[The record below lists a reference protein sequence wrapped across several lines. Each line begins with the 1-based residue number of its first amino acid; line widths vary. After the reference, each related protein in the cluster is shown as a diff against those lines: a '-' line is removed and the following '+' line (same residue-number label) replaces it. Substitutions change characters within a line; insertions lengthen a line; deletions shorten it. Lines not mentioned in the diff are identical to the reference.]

1 MTMTKREREILER
14 AFQRKY
20 SKKIKKIEEK
30 IFWQNKKSE
39 IKQLKKNNRKKLGL
53 TTTKLL
59 SFYLFAIFNVVL
71 IYALVA
77 MWHFEDLSYLGVVIS
92 DIVGQILVFGIY
104 CIRAYLD
111 TKSEENIKLEQQ
123 KIGLPTQLQE
133 KIDGLL
139 PPSENEEDDDEYRY
153 SSSNMEE

>member
-14 AFQRKY
+14 AFQKKY

-71 IYALVA
+71 LYALIA
-77 MWHFEDLSYLGVVIS
+77 MWHFEDLSYLGVIIS
-92 DIVGQILVFGIY
+92 DIIGQILVFGIY

-123 KIGLPTQLQE
+123 KIGLPNRLQE
-133 KIDGLL
+133 KVDELL
-139 PPSENEEDDDEYRY
+139 PPSTNEEDDDDYEY

>member
-1 MTMTKREREILER
+1 MTMTKKEREILER
-14 AFQRKY
+14 AFQKKY

-59 SFYLFAIFNVVL
+59 SFYLFAIFNIVL
-71 IYALVA
+71 LYALIA
-77 MWHFEDLSYLGVVIS
+77 MWHFEDLSYLGVIIS
-92 DIVGQILVFGIY
+92 DIIGQILVFGIY

-123 KIGLPTQLQE
+123 KIGLPNRLQE
-133 KIDGLL
+133 KVDELL
-139 PPSENEEDDDEYRY
+139 PPSTNEEDDDDYEY